1 MELTKYQLADRA
13 AFIGLYG
20 RSISKAR
27 AARIAGVSR
36 AKVYRMIRD
45 GRLATTE
52 TGSVC
57 GRSLWAIKRARK
69 EKAT

>member
-1 MELTKYQLADRA
+1 VSYTKFQLVDRA
-13 AFIGLYG
+13 AFLGIYG

-36 AKVYRMIRD
+36 TTVYRMIKD

-52 TGSVC
+52 TGRVC
-57 GRSLWAIKRARK
+57 GRSLWALIRARK
-69 EKAT
+69 EEAS